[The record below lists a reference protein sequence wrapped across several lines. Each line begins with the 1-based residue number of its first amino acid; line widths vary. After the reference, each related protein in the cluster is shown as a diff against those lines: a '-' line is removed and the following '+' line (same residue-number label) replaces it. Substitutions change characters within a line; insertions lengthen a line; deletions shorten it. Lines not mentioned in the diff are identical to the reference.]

1 MDARTSAHTAA
12 ASGGP
17 SGIPSEDTAEGAPV
31 PAPAPDASGAVSGA
45 SGASGTE
52 PGTPGTGATTWPA
65 LLNALL
71 DGVSLSSAETAWAMD
86 QIMSG
91 EATDVQ
97 IAGFAVALRAKGET
111 VAEVGGLA
119 EGMMAHATP
128 IRVPGRFADLVG
140 TGGDRAHTV
149 NISTM
154 AAMVAAAA
162 GVKVVKHGN
171 RAASSSCGAADLL
184 EELGVAIDLPPAA
197 TARVAE
203 EVGITFCF
211 APLYHPALRYAART
225 RRELRTPTVFNFLG
239 PLTNPARPTSQAV
252 GVFHPRMAPVMA
264 GVFAERGCSSL
275 VFRGDDGL
283 DELTTTGTSSVWVV
297 RDGTVTETIFDPAD
311 LDIPPARPEDLRGA
325 DAAYNGKVARR
336 VLAGEAGPVRDM
348 VLLNAAALIA
358 AYEGAP
364 APGELTGTLGTAFG
378 RAAQAVDSGAA
389 SGLLERWV
397 EASSAARR

>member
-1 MDARTSAHTAA
+1 M
-12 ASGGP
+12 SG
-17 SGIPSEDTAEGAPV
+17 
-31 PAPAPDASGAVSGA
+31 ASGAPGA
-45 SGASGTE
+45 SGASG
-52 PGTPGTGATTWPA
+52 GASGAGATTWPG

-71 DGVSLSSAETAWAMD
+71 DGASLSAAETTWAMD

-111 VAEVGGLA
+111 VAEVAGLA

-128 IRVPGRFADLVG
+128 IHVPGRFADLVG

-154 AAMVAAAA
+154 AAVVAAAA

-171 RAASSSCGAADLL
+171 RAASSSCGSADLL
-184 EELGVAIDLPPAA
+184 ERLGVAIDLPPAA
-197 TARVAE
+197 ASRVAE

-225 RRELRTPTVFNFLG
+225 RSELRTPTVFNFLG

-264 GVFAERGCSSL
+264 GVFAARGCSSL

-283 DELTTTGTSSVWVV
+283 DELTTTGTSTVWVV
-297 RDGTVTETIFDPAD
+297 RDGGVTETVFDPAD
-311 LDIPPARPEDLRGA
+311 LGIPPARPEDLRGA
-325 DAAYNGKVARR
+325 DAAYNAEVARR
-336 VLAGEAGPVRDM
+336 VLAGESGPVRDM

-364 APGELTGTLGTAFG
+364 AAGELTGALGAAFG
-378 RAAQAVDSGAA
+378 RAAESVDSGAA
-389 SGLLERWV
+389 AALLDRWV
-397 EASSAARR
+397 ESSTAAR